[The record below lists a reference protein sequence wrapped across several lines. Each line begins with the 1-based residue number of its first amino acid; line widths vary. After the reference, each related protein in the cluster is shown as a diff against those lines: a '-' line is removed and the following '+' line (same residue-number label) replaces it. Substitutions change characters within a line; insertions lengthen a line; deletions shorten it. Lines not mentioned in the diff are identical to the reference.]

1 MTLPKGSEKYFFSS
15 LNIAVPIAISI
26 VSDFLFKLCFF
37 IAVMEPK
44 FKMVVVGG
52 GATGRTAERESAGP
66 PPQVSPDLV
75 WSAILNLA
83 LVSYLIFRFS
93 EF

>member
-1 MTLPKGSEKYFFSS
+1 MMAFTS
-15 LNIAVPIAISI
+15 LVVLWSHYGMVKVSFPLDDDDDDDIAV
-26 VSDFLFKLCFF
+26 
-37 IAVMEPK
+37 

-66 PPQVSPDLV
+66 PPLI

-83 LVSYLIFRFS
+83 LVSYLIFR
-93 EF
+93 

>member
-1 MTLPKGSEKYFFSS
+1 MAFTS
-15 LNIAVPIAISI
+15 LVVLWSHYKMVKISFPL
-26 VSDFLFKLCFF
+26 DDDDDDD